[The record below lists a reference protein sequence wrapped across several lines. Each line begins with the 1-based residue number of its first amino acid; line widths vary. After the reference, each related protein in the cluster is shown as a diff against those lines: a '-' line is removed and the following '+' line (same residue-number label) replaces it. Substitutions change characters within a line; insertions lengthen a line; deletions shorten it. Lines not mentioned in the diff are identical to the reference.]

1 MEAPFVIPISLREII
16 LALKAKNV
24 IKGFVVGDNIELPPG
39 ITITYTIPVDTMR
52 AYSTSGYNTKLV
64 AIPLEYA
71 AQPDPD
77 YAIAG
82 KFYIDDQIII
92 NDPAMSADLYNK
104 PFEFLTNYSLAIH
117 ATKQLSAS
125 FTNVSDQ
132 TARISFRTV
141 FGIMPDN
148 TFKKIIDSFSG
159 KIRDFLLHE
168 PDIYR

>member
-24 IKGFVVGDNIELPPG
+24 IRGFVIGDNIELPPG
-39 ITITYTIPVDTMR
+39 TSITYSVPIAMMR
-52 AYSTSGYNTKLV
+52 AYSTTGYQTKLV

-82 KFYIDDQIII
+82 TFYIDDQVII

-104 PFEFLTNYSLAIH
+104 PFEFLTNYSLALY
-117 ATKQLSAS
+117 ATDQLSAS
-125 FTNVSDQ
+125 FTNISDQ

-141 FGIMPDN
+141 FGIMPYD
-148 TFKKIIDSFSG
+148 TFRKLIDSFSG